1 MGIFEN
7 IQYFLFILILGSLI
21 CSILSLYIYK
31 YLIIRI
37 NNMKF
42 ERKNFYECGFKPSI
56 QKPISMSIQFFLICI
71 LFILFD
77 TDLLFL
83 YPFVSGI
90 TLVSSFD
97 FVLIIVLF
105 FLLYVSIIFEKFNG
119 SFYWKY

>member
-1 MGIFEN
+1 
-7 IQYFLFILILGSLI
+7 
-21 CSILSLYIYK
+21 
-31 YLIIRI
+31 
-37 NNMKF
+37 MKF

>member
-21 CSILSLYIYK
+21 CSLLSLYIYK